1 LVVTQSAAV
10 VQVVLHFAAVVSQ
23 RYGSQSELV
32 TERQTPA
39 PSHVRCGVC
48 VEPVQVAAAH
58 CVPVGQERHAPAPLH
73 VPSVP
78 QVVAAVVAHWVAGV
92 GAVPFATLLQVPT
105 LPVIAHDLHVPVHA
119 WLQQYPWAQ
128 NPESHSVAIVQALP
142 VGFSVQVPALQM
154 LGDTQSAS
162 AVQVVRHAAP
172 AASHLYLPHGLVVA
186 AAHTPAPSHNRADV
200 NVETVQLPAT
210 HCVPTAYLRHAP
222 APLQV
227 PSFPQ
232 VVAAAIGH
240 CDATS
245 GASPAAIGEHVPT
258 LPVSEHDMQVPVH
271 ALLQHTLLT
280 QKPDAQSLFSP
291 DEHVPPIG
299 ILPQLIATQVFPDV
313 QSAAVVAH
321 DVLHAAVPHW

>member
-1 LVVTQSAAV
+1 M
-10 VQVVLHFAAVVSQ
+10 
-23 RYGSQSELV
+23 
-32 TERQTPA
+32 
-39 PSHVRCGVC
+39 
-48 VEPVQVAAAH
+48 
-58 CVPVGQERHAPAPLH
+58 
-73 VPSVP
+73 PSVP

-128 NPESHSVAIVQALP
+128 RPESHSLAIVHAVP

-154 LGDTQSAS
+154 LGETQSAS

-172 AASHLYLPHGLVVA
+172 AASHWYFPHALVVA
-186 AAHTPAPSHNRADV
+186 AAHTPAPSQSRADV
-200 NVETVQLPAT
+200 NVEPVQLAAT
-210 HCVPTAYLRHAP
+210 HWVPTGYLRHAP
-222 APLQV
+222 APLQL
-227 PSFPQ
+227 PSFPH

-245 GASPAAIGEHVPT
+245 GGSPAAIGEHVPT

-271 ALLQHTLLT
+271 ALLQHTLFT

-299 ILPQLIATQVFPDV
+299 ILPQLMAVQVFPDV
-313 QSAAVVAH
+313 QSAAVVVH